1 MAPFP
6 DGDPDPG
13 WIEKILADED
23 YEQDSTTSGKVEQ
36 AGFNIET
43 DTARLEN
50 LFDSRKLVW
59 FHLVRAPGA
68 FTGTYSYGTLK
79 RSFFCICLKG
89 LF

>member
-1 MAPFP
+1 MALQGLTLSPSDKMAPFP

-50 LFDSRKLVW
+50 LFDSTWSGRQVLLPV
-59 FHLVRAPGA
+59 HIVTAH
-68 FTGTYSYGTLK
+68 
-79 RSFFCICLKG
+79 
-89 LF
+89 